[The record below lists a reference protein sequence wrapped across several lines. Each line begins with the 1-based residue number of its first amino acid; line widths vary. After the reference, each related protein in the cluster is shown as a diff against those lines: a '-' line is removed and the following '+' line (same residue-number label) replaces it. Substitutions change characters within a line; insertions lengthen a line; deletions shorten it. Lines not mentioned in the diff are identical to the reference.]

1 MAGIEAS
8 FSFCEGTESGAGGQL
23 HGMMAEPSA
32 KWSSARPVASARGA
46 REMQM
51 GAKAEIVVVDDE
63 PALRESVSEYLS
75 RQGFGVR
82 AVSNG
87 AELRA
92 ALADRSADVLVLDLS
107 MPGEDGLS
115 IARSIRAGP
124 LSDIGIVML
133 TAAGDVV
140 DRVVGLEIGADDYVT
155 KPFDPRELLA
165 RLRALLRRREA
176 ARSIPPATPDE
187 PAPGNKVVRMGRN
200 SLDLDARRLTGPD
213 GSEIQL
219 HASEFA
225 LLRAFAERPGRVL
238 SRETLLDLAHPRG
251 EEHFD
256 RSIDVRIT
264 RIRRKIEAI
273 PERPEVIKTVRGV
286 GYVFDPKAER

>member
-1 MAGIEAS
+1 
-8 FSFCEGTESGAGGQL
+8 
-23 HGMMAEPSA
+23 
-32 KWSSARPVASARGA
+32 
-46 REMQM
+46 M